1 MEKDSQPNETQEG
14 RGEEKDQINLKVFK
28 NYNKTMIVILIQNWC
43 AKAKILQTLEFFK
56 PNPPNS

>member
-28 NYNKTMIVILIQNWC
+28 NYKKTMIVILIQN
-43 AKAKILQTLEFFK
+43 
-56 PNPPNS
+56 